1 MRLSQ
6 VCIDRPVFATVLSLI
21 LMLLGLVSLDRL
33 SVREYPKIEEPIV
46 TVSTDYRGAS
56 PEIIESQ
63 VTKPLE
69 DSIAGIEGI
78 EVLTSISRS
87 ERSQITVRF
96 KLDRDPDS
104 AASDVRDRVARVR
117 SRLPEEVSESVIS
130 KVEADAQPII
140 WLTFNSESMSLMDL
154 SDLANRV
161 VKPRLQNLSG
171 AADVR
176 IFGDRRYSMRIW
188 LDRDRLASQGLTVQD
203 VEDALRR
210 QNVEI
215 PAGRVETPGR
225 EFSVM
230 APTDLQTPREFE
242 GIVLGAPQ
250 GSSALVR
257 LGDVARVEIAPE
269 DERRVARYK
278 GRTTVAMGVIKQA
291 TANPLTLSQEVSKAI
306 PQILQDLPPTVGME
320 VANDYSVFID
330 RSIRAVAK
338 TITEAL
344 LLVGLTVFVFLR
356 SVRASLIPL
365 VTIPVSMITS
375 FAILYALGFSIN
387 TLTLLALV
395 LSIGLVVD
403 DAIVVL
409 ENISHHIEQGM
420 EPLKA
425 AAKGMQE
432 ISFAVV
438 AMTLTLAAVF
448 APMAFSTGRT
458 GRLFTEFALTLAGAV
473 LVSGFVALTLSPMMC
488 GRLLKA
494 RPRQTPPDE
503 QAHAKKKSLAEK
515 AGDGFEAWFARLLIS
530 YEAVLHRILNRRLAI
545 GFVALAIIALGVLLF
560 NVIKKELSPAEDR
573 GFLVSVFSAPEG
585 SSIDYTARYALRIEE
600 IFKQV
605 PEADKF
611 FVISGSPTVERGIA
625 FFRPVDWDDRDR
637 STMQISRELQPKL
650 LSIPGVN
657 AFAVNPP
664 ALGQSVRSRPIQV
677 VIMSSAPVEELAEV
691 TEKLRNSLSENPML
705 RGVDTDLQLNK
716 PEFRLEI
723 DRERAADMGV
733 QVEAIGRT
741 LESLLGGRQ
750 VTRFKRGNEQY
761 EVVVQLEEQ
770 NRNTPQD
777 IQAIYVRGRDGGLVA
792 LSSLLKISEAVSPRE
807 LNHFMQQRAVT
818 ITASL
823 APDITIGEALDFVE
837 QTARDQLPAG
847 YTLDYDGQSREFR
860 DSQSTL
866 LFVFVLALLFI
877 YLVLAAQFESFVFP
891 LVILMTVPLAL
902 TGALVTV
909 YLSNGSLN
917 VYSQIGLVALIG
929 LIAKNGIL
937 IVEFANQLRDTGM
950 SVYEAARAAAVR
962 RFRPILMTTIATIF
976 GALPL
981 ALASGP
987 GSESR
992 QEIGWVVVG
1001 GMSFGTL
1008 LTLFVIPTIYAWV
1021 ASCVSSSSTLKQ
1033 PD

>member
-161 VKPRLQNLSG
+161 VKPRLQNLEG

-230 APTDLQTPREFE
+230 APTDLQTPGEFE
-242 GIVLGAPQ
+242 GIVLGAPR
-250 GSSALVR
+250 GSSAFVR
-257 LGDVARVEIAPE
+257 LGDVARIEVAPE

-488 GRLLKA
+488 GRLLKP
-494 RPRQTPPDE
+494 RPRQIPTEE
-503 QAHAKKKSLAEK
+503 QAHAKKSLAK
-515 AGDGFEAWFARLLIS
+515 KLGDGFESWFARLLIS
-530 YEAVLHRILNRRLAI
+530 YEAVLNRILNRRIAI
-545 GFVALAIIALGVLLF
+545 GFVALAIIALGILLF
-560 NVIKKELSPAEDR
+560 NILKKELSPAEDR

-637 STMQISRELQPKL
+637 STMQISQELQPKL

-664 ALGQSVRSRPIQV
+664 ALGQNVRSRPIQV
-677 VIMSSAPVEELAEV
+677 VILSSAPIDELADV
-691 TEKLRNSLSENPML
+691 T
-705 RGVDTDLQLNK
+705 
-716 PEFRLEI
+716 
-723 DRERAADMGV
+723 
-733 QVEAIGRT
+733 
-741 LESLLGGRQ
+741 
-750 VTRFKRGNEQY
+750 
-761 EVVVQLEEQ
+761 
-770 NRNTPQD
+770 
-777 IQAIYVRGRDGGLVA
+777 
-792 LSSLLKISEAVSPRE
+792 
-807 LNHFMQQRAVT
+807 
-818 ITASL
+818 
-823 APDITIGEALDFVE
+823 
-837 QTARDQLPAG
+837 
-847 YTLDYDGQSREFR
+847 
-860 DSQSTL
+860 
-866 LFVFVLALLFI
+866 
-877 YLVLAAQFESFVFP
+877 
-891 LVILMTVPLAL
+891 
-902 TGALVTV
+902 
-909 YLSNGSLN
+909 
-917 VYSQIGLVALIG
+917 
-929 LIAKNGIL
+929 
-937 IVEFANQLRDTGM
+937 
-950 SVYEAARAAAVR
+950 
-962 RFRPILMTTIATIF
+962 
-976 GALPL
+976 
-981 ALASGP
+981 
-987 GSESR
+987 
-992 QEIGWVVVG
+992 
-1001 GMSFGTL
+1001 
-1008 LTLFVIPTIYAWV
+1008 
-1021 ASCVSSSSTLKQ
+1021 
-1033 PD
+1033 

>member
-6 VCIDRPVFATVLSLI
+6 VCIERPVFATVLSLI

-33 SVREYPKIEEPIV
+33 AIREYPKIEEPIV

-161 VKPRLQNLSG
+161 VKPRLQNLPG

-188 LDRDRLASQGLTVQD
+188 LDRDRLAGQGLTVQD

-242 GIVLGAPQ
+242 GIVLRAPQ

-291 TANPLTLSQEVSKAI
+291 TANPLILSQEVTKAI
-306 PQILQDLPPTVGME
+306 PTILQDLPSSVGME

-356 SVRASLIPL
+356 SVRASVIPL
-365 VTIPVSMITS
+365 VTIPVSLVTS

-488 GRLLKA
+488 GRLLKP
-494 RPRQTPPDE
+494 RP
-503 QAHAKKKSLAEK
+503 AEAQQK
-515 AGDGFEAWFARLLIS
+515 ASSIQKWGDGFESWFGRLLGS
-530 YEAVLHRILNRRLAI
+530 YEVVLQKILNRRLAI
-545 GFVALAIIALGVLLF
+545 GFVALVIIGLGSLLF

-625 FFRPVDWDDRDR
+625 FFRPVDWDDRNR
-637 STMQISRELQPKL
+637 STMEISQELQPKL

-677 VIMSSAPVEELAEV
+677 VILSSAPVDELAEV
-691 TEKLRNSLSENPML
+691 TEQLRNRLSENPML

-770 NRNTPQD
+770 SRNTPQD
-777 IQAIYVRGRDGGLVA
+777 IQAIYVRGRDGRLVA
-792 LSSLLKISEAVSPRE
+792 LSSLLKIKESVSPRE

-823 APDITIGEALDFVE
+823 APGVTIGEALDFVE
-837 QTARDQLPAG
+837 KTSREQLPGG

-909 YLSNGSLN
+909 YFSNGSLN

-950 SVYEAARAAAVR
+950 SVYEAAKASAVR

-981 ALASGP
+981 ALATGP

-992 QEIGWVVVG
+992 QEIGWVIVG

-1021 ASCVSSSSTLKQ
+1021 ASCVSSSSTPKQ
-1033 PD
+1033 QG

>member
-6 VCIDRPVFATVLSLI
+6 VCIERPVFATVLSLI

-33 SVREYPKIEEPIV
+33 AIREYPKIEEPVV
-46 TVSTDYRGAS
+46 TVTTDYRGAS

-161 VKPRLQNLSG
+161 VKPRLQNLPG

-188 LDRDRLASQGLTVQD
+188 LDRDRLAGQGLIVQD

-242 GIVLGAPQ
+242 GIVLRAPQ

-291 TANPLTLSQEVSKAI
+291 TANPLILSQEVTKAI
-306 PQILQDLPPTVGME
+306 PTILQDLPASVGME

-356 SVRASLIPL
+356 SVRASIIPL
-365 VTIPVSMITS
+365 VTIPVSLVTS

-488 GRLLKA
+488 GRLLKP
-494 RPRQTPPDE
+494 RPAEAQ
-503 QAHAKKKSLAEK
+503 QKASLISK
-515 AGDGFEAWFARLLIS
+515 WGDGFESWFDRLLLS
-530 YEAVLHRILNRRLAI
+530 YEAALQKILNRRLAI
-545 GFVALAIIALGVLLF
+545 GLVAVAIVGLGSVLF

-573 GFLVSVFSAPEG
+573 GFLVSVFSAPQG

-637 STMQISRELQPKL
+637 STMEISRQLQPKL

-677 VIMSSAPVEELAEV
+677 VILSSAPVDELAEV
-691 TEKLRNSLSENPML
+691 TEQLRNRLSANPML
-705 RGVDTDLQLNK
+705 SGVDTDLQLNK

-770 NRNTPQD
+770 SRNTPQD

-792 LSSLLKISEAVSPRE
+792 LSSLLKIEESVSPRE

-823 APDITIGEALDFVE
+823 APGVTIGEALNFVE
-837 QTARDQLPAG
+837 KTAREQLPGG
-847 YTLDYDGQSREFR
+847 YALDYDGQSREFR

-909 YLSNGSLN
+909 YFSNGSLN

-950 SVYEAARAAAVR
+950 SVYEAAKASAVR
-962 RFRPILMTTIATIF
+962 RFRPIVMTTIATIF

-981 ALASGP
+981 ALAKGP

-992 QEIGWVVVG
+992 QEIGWVIVG

-1021 ASCVSSSSTLKQ
+1021 ASCVSSSSTPKQ
-1033 PD
+1033 PG

>member
-6 VCIDRPVFATVLSLI
+6 VCIERPVFATVLSLI

-33 SVREYPKIEEPIV
+33 AIREYPKIEEPVV

-161 VKPRLQNLSG
+161 VKPRLQNLPG

-188 LDRDRLASQGLTVQD
+188 LDRDRLAGQGLTVQD

-242 GIVLGAPQ
+242 GIVLRAPQ

-291 TANPLTLSQEVSKAI
+291 TANPLILSQEVTKAI
-306 PQILQDLPPTVGME
+306 PTILQDLPASVGME

-344 LLVGLTVFVFLR
+344 LLVGLTVFVFMR
-356 SVRASLIPL
+356 SVRASIIPL
-365 VTIPVSMITS
+365 VTIPVSLVAS

-420 EPLKA
+420 GPLKA

-488 GRLLKA
+488 GRLLKP
-494 RPRQTPPDE
+494 RPAEAQ
-503 QAHAKKKSLAEK
+503 QKASLISK
-515 AGDGFEAWFARLLIS
+515 WGGSFESWFARLLVS
-530 YEAVLHRILNRRLAI
+530 YEAVLRKILNRRLAI
-545 GFVALAIIALGVLLF
+545 GFVAVAIIGLGSVLF

-637 STMQISRELQPKL
+637 STMEISQQLQPKL

-677 VIMSSAPVEELAEV
+677 VILSSAPVDELAEV
-691 TEKLRNSLSENPML
+691 TEQLRNRLSANPML

-770 NRNTPQD
+770 SRNTPQD

-792 LSSLLKISEAVSPRE
+792 LSSLLKVEESVSPRE

-823 APDITIGEALDFVE
+823 APGVTIGEALNFVE
-837 QTARDQLPAG
+837 KTAREQLPGG

-909 YLSNGSLN
+909 YFSNGSLN

-950 SVYEAARAAAVR
+950 SVYEAAKASAVR
-962 RFRPILMTTIATIF
+962 RFRPIVMTTIATIF

-981 ALASGP
+981 ALATGP

-992 QEIGWVVVG
+992 QEIGWVIVG

-1021 ASCVSSSSTLKQ
+1021 ASCVSSSSTPKQ
-1033 PD
+1033 PG

>member
-1 MRLSQ
+1 
-6 VCIDRPVFATVLSLI
+6 
-21 LMLLGLVSLDRL
+21 
-33 SVREYPKIEEPIV
+33 
-46 TVSTDYRGAS
+46 
-56 PEIIESQ
+56 
-63 VTKPLE
+63 
-69 DSIAGIEGI
+69 
-78 EVLTSISRS
+78 
-87 ERSQITVRF
+87 
-96 KLDRDPDS
+96 
-104 AASDVRDRVARVR
+104 
-117 SRLPEEVSESVIS
+117 
-130 KVEADAQPII
+130 
-140 WLTFNSESMSLMDL
+140 
-154 SDLANRV
+154 
-161 VKPRLQNLSG
+161 
-171 AADVR
+171 
-176 IFGDRRYSMRIW
+176 
-188 LDRDRLASQGLTVQD
+188 
-203 VEDALRR
+203 
-210 QNVEI
+210 
-215 PAGRVETPGR
+215 
-225 EFSVM
+225 
-230 APTDLQTPREFE
+230 
-242 GIVLGAPQ
+242 
-250 GSSALVR
+250 
-257 LGDVARVEIAPE
+257 
-269 DERRVARYK
+269 
-278 GRTTVAMGVIKQA
+278 
-291 TANPLTLSQEVSKAI
+291 
-306 PQILQDLPPTVGME
+306 
-320 VANDYSVFID
+320 
-330 RSIRAVAK
+330 
-338 TITEAL
+338 
-344 LLVGLTVFVFLR
+344 
-356 SVRASLIPL
+356 
-365 VTIPVSMITS
+365 
-375 FAILYALGFSIN
+375 
-387 TLTLLALV
+387 
-395 LSIGLVVD
+395 
-403 DAIVVL
+403 
-409 ENISHHIEQGM
+409 
-420 EPLKA
+420 
-425 AAKGMQE
+425 
-432 ISFAVV
+432 
-438 AMTLTLAAVF
+438 
-448 APMAFSTGRT
+448 
-458 GRLFTEFALTLAGAV
+458 
-473 LVSGFVALTLSPMMC
+473 
-488 GRLLKA
+488 
-494 RPRQTPPDE
+494 
-503 QAHAKKKSLAEK
+503 
-515 AGDGFEAWFARLLIS
+515 
-530 YEAVLHRILNRRLAI
+530 HRILNRRLAI
-545 GFVALAIIALGVLLF
+545 GFVALAIIGLGVLLF
-560 NVIKKELSPAEDR
+560 NVIKKELAPAEDR

-585 SSIDYTARYALRIEE
+585 SSIDYTARYALRVEE

-637 STMQISRELQPKL
+637 STMEISQELQPKL

-677 VIMSSAPVEELAEV
+677 VILSSAPVDELAEV
-691 TEKLRNSLSENPML
+691 TEKLRNRLSENPML

-777 IQAIYVRGRDGGLVA
+777 IQAIYVRGRDGGLVP
-792 LSSLLKISEAVSPRE
+792 LSSLLKISESVSPRE

-823 APDITIGEALDFVE
+823 APDITIGEALEFVE
-837 QTARDQLPAG
+837 KTARDQLPAG

-909 YLSNGSLN
+909 YFSNGSLN

-937 IVEFANQLRDTGM
+937 IVEFANQLRAAGM

-981 ALASGP
+981 ALATGP

-1021 ASCVSSSSTLKQ
+1021 ASCVSSSSTPKQ

>member
-161 VKPRLQNLSG
+161 VKPRLQNLEG

-230 APTDLQTPREFE
+230 APTDLQTPSEFE
-242 GIVLGAPQ
+242 GIVLGAPR
-250 GSSALVR
+250 GSSAFVR
-257 LGDVARVEIAPE
+257 LGDVARIEVAPE

-291 TANPLTLSQEVSKAI
+291 TANPLTLSQEVSKAV

-488 GRLLKA
+488 GRLLKP
-494 RPRQTPPDE
+494 RPRQIPTEE
-503 QAHAKKKSLAEK
+503 QAHAKKSLAK
-515 AGDGFEAWFARLLIS
+515 KLGDGFESWFARLLIS
-530 YEAVLHRILNRRLAI
+530 YEAVLNRILNRRIAI
-545 GFVALAIIALGVLLF
+545 GFVALAIIALGILLF
-560 NVIKKELSPAEDR
+560 NVIKK
-573 GFLVSVFSAPEG
+573 
-585 SSIDYTARYALRIEE
+585 
-600 IFKQV
+600 
-605 PEADKF
+605 
-611 FVISGSPTVERGIA
+611 
-625 FFRPVDWDDRDR
+625 
-637 STMQISRELQPKL
+637 
-650 LSIPGVN
+650 
-657 AFAVNPP
+657 
-664 ALGQSVRSRPIQV
+664 
-677 VIMSSAPVEELAEV
+677 
-691 TEKLRNSLSENPML
+691 
-705 RGVDTDLQLNK
+705 
-716 PEFRLEI
+716 
-723 DRERAADMGV
+723 
-733 QVEAIGRT
+733 
-741 LESLLGGRQ
+741 
-750 VTRFKRGNEQY
+750 
-761 EVVVQLEEQ
+761 
-770 NRNTPQD
+770 
-777 IQAIYVRGRDGGLVA
+777 
-792 LSSLLKISEAVSPRE
+792 
-807 LNHFMQQRAVT
+807 
-818 ITASL
+818 
-823 APDITIGEALDFVE
+823 
-837 QTARDQLPAG
+837 
-847 YTLDYDGQSREFR
+847 
-860 DSQSTL
+860 
-866 LFVFVLALLFI
+866 
-877 YLVLAAQFESFVFP
+877 
-891 LVILMTVPLAL
+891 
-902 TGALVTV
+902 
-909 YLSNGSLN
+909 
-917 VYSQIGLVALIG
+917 
-929 LIAKNGIL
+929 
-937 IVEFANQLRDTGM
+937 
-950 SVYEAARAAAVR
+950 
-962 RFRPILMTTIATIF
+962 
-976 GALPL
+976 
-981 ALASGP
+981 
-987 GSESR
+987 
-992 QEIGWVVVG
+992 
-1001 GMSFGTL
+1001 
-1008 LTLFVIPTIYAWV
+1008 
-1021 ASCVSSSSTLKQ
+1021 
-1033 PD
+1033 

>member
-6 VCIDRPVFATVLSLI
+6 VCIERPVFATVLSLI

-33 SVREYPKIEEPIV
+33 AIREYPKIEEPVV

-161 VKPRLQNLSG
+161 VKPRLQNLPG

-188 LDRDRLASQGLTVQD
+188 LDRDRLAGQGLTVQD

-242 GIVLGAPQ
+242 GIVLRAPQ

-291 TANPLTLSQEVSKAI
+291 TANPLILSQEVTKAI
-306 PQILQDLPPTVGME
+306 PTILQDLPASVGME

-356 SVRASLIPL
+356 SVRASIIPL
-365 VTIPVSMITS
+365 VTIPVSLVAS

-488 GRLLKA
+488 GRLLKP
-494 RPRQTPPDE
+494 RPAEAQ
-503 QAHAKKKSLAEK
+503 QKASLISK
-515 AGDGFEAWFARLLIS
+515 WGDSFESWFARLLVS
-530 YEAVLHRILNRRLAI
+530 YEAVLQKILNRRLAI
-545 GFVALAIIALGVLLF
+545 GFVAVAIIGLGSVLF

-637 STMQISRELQPKL
+637 STMEISQQLQPKL

-677 VIMSSAPVEELAEV
+677 VILSSAPVDELAEV
-691 TEKLRNSLSENPML
+691 TEQLRNRLSANSML

-770 NRNTPQD
+770 SRNTPQD

-792 LSSLLKISEAVSPRE
+792 LSSLLKVEESVSPRE

-823 APDITIGEALDFVE
+823 APGVTIGEALNFVE
-837 QTARDQLPAG
+837 KTAREQLPGG

-909 YLSNGSLN
+909 YFSNGSLN

-950 SVYEAARAAAVR
+950 SVYEAAKASAVR
-962 RFRPILMTTIATIF
+962 RFRPIVMTTIATIF

-981 ALASGP
+981 ALATGP

-992 QEIGWVVVG
+992 QEIGWVIVG

-1021 ASCVSSSSTLKQ
+1021 ASCVSSSSTPKQ
-1033 PD
+1033 PG

>member
-6 VCIDRPVFATVLSLI
+6 VCIERPVFATVLSLI

-33 SVREYPKIEEPIV
+33 AIREYPKIEEPVV

-161 VKPRLQNLSG
+161 VKPRLQNLPG

-188 LDRDRLASQGLTVQD
+188 LDRDRLAGQGLTVQD

-242 GIVLGAPQ
+242 GIVLRAPQ

-291 TANPLTLSQEVSKAI
+291 TANPLILSQEVTKAI
-306 PQILQDLPPTVGME
+306 PTILQDLPASVGME

-356 SVRASLIPL
+356 SVRASIIPL
-365 VTIPVSMITS
+365 VTIPVSLVAS

-420 EPLKA
+420 GPLKA

-488 GRLLKA
+488 GRLLKP
-494 RPRQTPPDE
+494 RPAEAQ
-503 QAHAKKKSLAEK
+503 QKASLISK
-515 AGDGFEAWFARLLIS
+515 WGGSFESWFARLLVS
-530 YEAVLHRILNRRLAI
+530 YEAVLQKILNRRLAI
-545 GFVALAIIALGVLLF
+545 GFVAVAIIGLGSVLF

-637 STMQISRELQPKL
+637 STMEISQQLQPKL

-677 VIMSSAPVEELAEV
+677 VILSSAPVDELAEV
-691 TEKLRNSLSENPML
+691 TEQLRNRLSANPML

-770 NRNTPQD
+770 SRNTPQD

-792 LSSLLKISEAVSPRE
+792 LSSLLKVEESVSPRE

-823 APDITIGEALDFVE
+823 APGVTIGEALNFVE
-837 QTARDQLPAG
+837 KTAREQLPGG

-909 YLSNGSLN
+909 YFSNGSLN

-950 SVYEAARAAAVR
+950 SVYEAAKASAVR
-962 RFRPILMTTIATIF
+962 RFRPIVMTTIATIF

-981 ALASGP
+981 ALATGP

-992 QEIGWVVVG
+992 QEIGWVIVG

-1021 ASCVSSSSTLKQ
+1021 ASCVSSSSTPKQ
-1033 PD
+1033 PG

>member
-1 MRLSQ
+1 MKLSQ

-33 SVREYPKIEEPIV
+33 SIREYPKIEEPIV

-161 VKPRLQNLSG
+161 VKPRLQNLPG

-203 VEDALRR
+203 VEEALRR

-242 GIVLGAPQ
+242 GIVLRAPQ

-306 PQILQDLPPTVGME
+306 PTILQDLPPTVGME

-356 SVRASLIPL
+356 SVRASIIPL
-365 VTIPVSMITS
+365 VTIPVSLVTS

-488 GRLLKA
+488 GRLLKP
-494 RPRQTPPDE
+494 RPQ
-503 QAHAKKKSLAEK
+503 QALEGQPAKSQASLIGRW
-515 AGDGFEAWFARLLIS
+515 GDGFESWFAKLLVS

-545 GFVALAIIALGVLLF
+545 GFVALAIIGLGVLLF

-637 STMQISRELQPKL
+637 STMEISQELQPKL

-677 VIMSSAPVEELAEV
+677 VILSSAPVDELAEV
-691 TEKLRNSLSENPML
+691 TEKLRNRLSENPML

-777 IQAIYVRGRDGGLVA
+777 IQAIYVRGRDGGLVS
-792 LSSLLKISEAVSPRE
+792 LSSLLKISESVSPRE

-823 APDITIGEALDFVE
+823 APDVTIGEALEFVE
-837 QTARDQLPAG
+837 RTARDQLPAG

-909 YLSNGSLN
+909 YFSNGSLN

-937 IVEFANQLRDTGM
+937 IVEFANQLRAAGM

-981 ALASGP
+981 ALATGP

-1021 ASCVSSSSTLKQ
+1021 ASCVSSSSTPKQ